1 MLTWE
6 HILKHYHAMGRI
18 LLLNNGVLL
27 RLWVEDSFLK
37 WIWAQ
42 FLKQNVSN
50 GERQDMIVLQSD
62 ECLDPSMRQIAIS
75 DGWMNSSWQKYPKIE
90 KSFRIL
96 QPKSLDNNTRP
107 TNPGMGC
114 GTLESCL
121 SRYCDAFI
129 AATSACSWLKKPFRR
144 CKVDYCYS
152 TFDLHRQHRRS
163 LLHRNRANSHT
174 LRTKNLNSSYQ
185 GRKIKMKLADITIDW
200 MKWRDEATRWDK

>member
-6 HILKHYHAMGRI
+6 HILKHYHAMARI

-27 RLWVEDSFLK
+27 ILWVEDTFLK

-90 KSFRIL
+90 KSIRIL
-96 QPKSLDNNTRP
+96 QPKALDNKTRP
-107 TNPGMGC
+107 TNPGIGC
-114 GTLESCL
+114 GTFLVCPDILML
-121 SRYCDAFI
+121 SLPRHRHVPDRRGLLGDAKLII
-129 AATSACSWLKKPFRR
+129 ATRPLIYIASTGAL
-144 CKVDYCYS
+144 YS
-152 TFDLHRQHRRS
+152 TGIVRTRTLWERRTWTPHIREGKS
-163 LLHRNRANSHT
+163 
-174 LRTKNLNSSYQ
+174 
-185 GRKIKMKLADITIDW
+185 
-200 MKWRDEATRWDK
+200 KWN